1 MEGGSEVIL
10 QIDARMREYLLDHGV
25 RIGED
30 GFLTIPKSQEKV
42 MQFAKSVRK
51 PGVRTLVVPSIFGL
65 TLLYE
70 GQHWTIK

>member
-1 MEGGSEVIL
+1 MIL
-10 QIDARMREYLLDHGV
+10 HIDNMMREYLLDHGV
-25 RIGED
+25 RIAED

-51 PGVRTLVVPSIFGL
+51 PGVRTLAVPSMFGL
-65 TLLYE
+65 TILYE

>member
-1 MEGGSEVIL
+1 MIL
-10 QIDARMREYLLDHGV
+10 HIDNMMREYLLDHGV

-51 PGVRTLVVPSIFGL
+51 PGVRTLAIPSMFGL
-65 TLLYE
+65 TILYE